1 VEKVTS
7 SREYKGLLVVI
18 PTRNRASLAKNAI
31 RSVISQNL
39 PGVELLVSDNSTKPE
54 ELESLEQ
61 HCLALNHPHLKYVRP
76 PEPLP
81 MSAHWDWAI
90 QQALNSQ
97 KNHFAYLTDRMMF
110 KRNELGPLL
119 EVAANYPTDL
129 ISYNHDNIIDD
140 ASPIRIQLYPR
151 SGKLLRLKTLRLSY
165 LYSQIELN
173 WCLPRMLNCVAPREL
188 LGNMR
193 SRFGNVFAS
202 IAPDICF
209 CCRCFEIAES
219 LVYYDHSPEFHY
231 ALKRSNGAS
240 MSRGELTQDHADFAA
255 STDIYNLMLEVP
267 APEIHTTC
275 NIMFHE
281 YCRVRRETGS
291 SRFFEL
297 DREKYLN
304 CLDLEI
310 RKIENKELQ
319 SKLHQALLKHGW
331 TPATDDQRELPVKRT
346 MGMLVKKLFSPRAV
360 QAKIKWLMRDF
371 SPRGVQAKIK
381 WLMRDPAAKRIW
393 VLLARLSKTSPP
405 FDQRFEFKGT
415 DEAIDYLYEFPNR
428 EPGRTTWVEE
438 RLQPQFLPATGI
450 PGTVRAAA

>member
-1 VEKVTS
+1 VEEVTG

-39 PGVELLVSDNSTKPE
+39 PGVELLVSDNSTQPE
-54 ELESLEQ
+54 ELESLAQ
-61 HCLALNHPHLKYVRP
+61 HCLALNHPHLRYVRP

-97 KNHFAYLTDRMMF
+97 KNHFVYLTDRIMF

-119 EVAANYPTDL
+119 EVAANYPVDL
-129 ISYNHDNIIDD
+129 ISYNHDKIIDD
-140 ASPIRIQLYPR
+140 ASPVRIQQFPR

-165 LYSQIELN
+165 LYSQIELQ

-188 LGNMR
+188 LENMR

-202 IAPDICF
+202 IAPDFCF

-219 LVYYDHSPEFHY
+219 VIYYDHSPAFHY

-240 MSRGELTQDHADFAA
+240 WTRGELTQDAADFAA
-255 STDIYNLMLEVP
+255 TTGICNLKLETP
-267 APEIHTTC
+267 APDILTTLSS
-275 NIMFHE
+275 IFHE
-281 YCRVRRETGS
+281 YCRFRRETGS
-291 SRFFEL
+291 SRFFEV

-304 CLDLEI
+304 SLGVEI
-310 RKIENKELQ
+310 RNMENKELQ

-331 TPATDDQRELPVKRT
+331 TPATDDQGDLPVNRT
-346 MGMLVKKLFSPRAV
+346 MGVLVKKLFSPRAV
-360 QAKIKWLMRDF
+360 QAKIKWLMRD
-371 SPRGVQAKIK
+371 
-381 WLMRDPAAKRIW
+381 PAAKRIW
-393 VLLARLSKTSPP
+393 VWLARLSKTSPP

-428 EPGRTTWVEE
+428 ERGKTTCWIEE
-438 RLQPQFLPATGI
+438 KLQPQFLPMPPQTGI